1 MARYLSGPTAWCCR
15 NALLAVEALMTELIE
30 RYRRAGS
37 GIVATS
43 ATLITLVGCGA
54 LFLQSRLGS
63 LHYPRLV
70 LTTSLTFERVIW
82 FAWFALGVSLA
93 LLIYECRKDIFIRW
107 VAGAFLVFL
116 TTDLLDRELALS
128 SFSSDYPWI
137 IRILAGA
144 GSIAATV
151 FVAGLPISVRRLTL
165 IVRDTTRSQDN
176 ELRLIAAA
184 ESSADSVIL
193 YDSVHDSA
201 GEIRDFRFIFL
212 NSNAEQLIGMSRD
225 QILGK
230 NLYEVFP
237 SIRTTDLF
245 ERHQRVAETGEPAL
259 IEVTSSTFQPVGK
272 PGRYQIQVVKLSNGI
287 ATTITDISARHQHK
301 EDLKSALNF
310 NKSIIASS
318 PFSIIVTD
326 KTGIITSVNPAAE
339 RMLWYQESDLLGRN
353 SIELHDPEQL
363 RQRAV
368 DLSMQFETEVYPDH
382 HVFRIAP
389 ERGLIDEREWKYIRK
404 DGSSV
409 PVQLVVTALRDSDEC
424 ITGFVGISYDLT
436 ERKRAEEYI
445 YHVAHHD
452 PLTGLPTRTLLRDR
466 LEIFIE
472 RATRSQDKLAV
483 MMVDLDNFKRVNDS
497 LGHQAGDTVLC
508 EISNRLRACIRKSD
522 TVGRMGGDEFVVLL
536 PDLRSDKD
544 AEEVC
549 QKLLAAVAQPIRV
562 GKHEIIVT
570 ASIGIGLFPGCED
583 VDSLFKNADFAMYR
597 VKNSGRNGSQ
607 VYIPG
612 FAMQGLQQLQM
623 ESALRTALEDEEFE
637 ILYQPQ
643 ISFANGRLVGM
654 ESLLRWNSAEFGLVG
669 PNTFIPMAEET
680 GLIVPIGEWVLHQ
693 SCKEVAALQQRLGVE
708 CSVAVN
714 ISPRQ
719 FQQKDFPA
727 TVERALHTSGL
738 KPEQL
743 ELEITEHLLMV
754 DSEESLEIMER
765 VRKLGVRF
773 AIDDFGTGF
782 SNMGYI
788 TRFAVDRIK
797 IDRSFISRCDVDEN
811 SRAVTAAIIALAH
824 SLQIEVIAE
833 GVESEQHV
841 QTLRQMSCDQAQGYF
856 YSRPLKLTDMHNF
869 SIRNL
874 HEHPHR
880 DKVAPRKADTKLLG
894 HSALSSMAQA

>member
-1 MARYLSGPTAWCCR
+1 
-15 NALLAVEALMTELIE
+15 MTELIE
-30 RYRRAGS
+30 RYRRAGA

-43 ATLITLVGCGA
+43 TTLITVVGCVA
-54 LFLQSRLGS
+54 LFLQSRLG
-63 LHYPRLV
+63 V
-70 LTTSLTFERVIW
+70 LRYSRFVPTTSQTFEKIIW
-82 FAWFALGVSLA
+82 VAWFALGVSLA
-93 LLIYECRKDIFIRW
+93 MLVYECRKDVFIRW
-107 VAGAFLVFL
+107 VAGSFLVFHIA
-116 TTDLLDRELALS
+116 DLIDRELAMS
-128 SFSSDYPWI
+128 SFSTDYPWVV
-137 IRILAGA
+137 RLVAGA

-165 IVRDTTRSQDN
+165 IVRDATRSRDN

-193 YDSVHDSA
+193 YDSVHDDA
-201 GEIRDFRFIFL
+201 GEISDFKFIFL
-212 NSNAEQLIGMSRD
+212 NHNAEQMIGKDRD
-225 QILGK
+225 QLLGK
-230 NLYEVFP
+230 DIYEVFP
-237 SIRTTDLF
+237 TQRTTDLF
-245 ERHQRVAETGEPAL
+245 ERYKRVAETGEPAL
-259 IEVTSSTFQPVGK
+259 IEVTSAAFQSEGK

-287 ATTITDISARHQHK
+287 ATTIIDVTARFQHR
-301 EDLKSALNF
+301 EDLKRALNF
-310 NKSIIASS
+310 NRSIIASS

-326 KTGIITSVNPAAE
+326 KIGTITSVNPAAE
-339 RMLWYQESDLLGRN
+339 NMLWYQESDLIGHN
-353 SIELHDPEQL
+353 CIELHDPQEL

-368 DLSMQFETEVYPDH
+368 DLSMEFNTEVYPDH

-389 ERGLIDEREWKYIRK
+389 EKGLIDEREWTYIRK
-404 DGSSV
+404 DGSRI
-409 PVQLVVTALRDSDEC
+409 PVQLVVTALRDSEEC
-424 ITGFVGISYDLT
+424 ITGYVGIFYDLT

-445 YHVAHHD
+445 YHIAHHD

-466 LEIFIE
+466 LEVCIE
-472 RATRSQDKLAV
+472 RTRRTQDTLAV

-497 LGHQAGDTVLC
+497 LGHHAGDTVLC
-508 EISNRLRACIRKSD
+508 EISKRLQACVRKSD

-544 AEEVC
+544 AEEIC
-549 QKLLAAVAQPIRV
+549 QKLLTAVAQPIRV

-570 ASIGIGLFPGCED
+570 ASIGIGLFPGCDD

-607 VYIPG
+607 VYTHGIG
-612 FAMQGLQQLQM
+612 MQGLQQLQM

-643 ISFANGRLVGM
+643 ISFANGRMLGM

-669 PNTFIPMAEET
+669 PNTFIPLAEET
-680 GLIVPIGEWVLHQ
+680 GLIVSIGEWVLMQ
-693 SCKEVAALQQRLGVE
+693 SCKEVAALQHRLGVE

-727 TVERALHTSGL
+727 TVERALQTSGL

-743 ELEITEHLLMV
+743 ELEITENLLMV
-754 DSEESLEIMER
+754 DSEESLEIMQR

-788 TRFAVDRIK
+788 TRFNVDRIK
-797 IDRSFISRCDVDEN
+797 IDRSFVSRCDTDEN

-841 QTLRQMSCDQAQGYF
+841 HMLRQMACDQAQGYF
-856 YSRPLKLTDMHNF
+856 YSRPLKLVDMQNF
-869 SIRNL
+869 SLRNL
-874 HEHPHR
+874 YEHMQRDESRPHNA
-880 DKVAPRKADTKLLG
+880 DKKRL
-894 HSALSSMAQA
+894 ALAAMSSMAQA

>member
-1 MARYLSGPTAWCCR
+1 MPHKRLAWIEARS
-15 NALLAVEALMTELIE
+15 
-30 RYRRAGS
+30 
-37 GIVATS
+37 
-43 ATLITLVGCGA
+43 
-54 LFLQSRLGS
+54 
-63 LHYPRLV
+63 
-70 LTTSLTFERVIW
+70 
-82 FAWFALGVSLA
+82 
-93 LLIYECRKDIFIRW
+93 
-107 VAGAFLVFL
+107 
-116 TTDLLDRELALS
+116 
-128 SFSSDYPWI
+128 
-137 IRILAGA
+137 
-144 GSIAATV
+144 
-151 FVAGLPISVRRLTL
+151 
-165 IVRDTTRSQDN
+165 
-176 ELRLIAAA
+176 
-184 ESSADSVIL
+184 
-193 YDSVHDSA
+193 
-201 GEIRDFRFIFL
+201 
-212 NSNAEQLIGMSRD
+212 
-225 QILGK
+225 LGK

-237 SIRTTDLF
+237 TIRTTDLF
-245 ERHQRVAETGEPAL
+245 ERHKRVAETGEPAL
-259 IEVTSSTFQPVGK
+259 IEVTSSTFQPSGK

-287 ATTITDISARHQHK
+287 ATTITDVTARYQHK
-301 EDLKSALNF
+301 EDLKRALNF

-326 KTGIITSVNPAAE
+326 KTGTITTINPAAE
-339 RMLWYQESDLLGRN
+339 RMLWYEESDLLGRD
-353 SIELHDPEQL
+353 SIELHDPEEL
-363 RQRAV
+363 RQRAI
-368 DLSMQFETEVYPDH
+368 DLSTQFDTEVRPDH
-382 HVFRIAP
+382 QVFRLAP
-389 ERGLIDEREWKYIRK
+389 EKGLIDEREWTYIRK
-404 DGSSV
+404 DGSRV

-466 LEIFIE
+466 LEVSIE
-472 RATRSQDKLAV
+472 RARRTQDNLAV

-508 EISNRLRACIRKSD
+508 EISKRLKSCVRKSD

-549 QKLLAAVAQPIRV
+549 QKLLAAVAQPIRI

-570 ASIGIGLFPGCED
+570 ASIGIGLFPLCDD

-607 VYIPG
+607 VYVPG
-612 FAMQGLQQLQM
+612 IAMQGLQQLQM

-643 ISFANGRLVGM
+643 ISFTDGRMLGM
-654 ESLLRWNSAEFGLVG
+654 ESLLRWNSSEFGLVG
-669 PNTFIPMAEET
+669 PNTFIPLAEET
-680 GLIVPIGEWVLHQ
+680 GLIVPIGEWALLQ
-693 SCKEVAALQQRLGVE
+693 SCKEVAALQRRLGVE

-727 TVERALHTSGL
+727 TVEHALNTSGL

-743 ELEITEHLLMV
+743 ELEITENLLMV
-754 DSEESLEIMER
+754 DSEESLEIMQR

-788 TRFAVDRIK
+788 TRFAVDRLK

-833 GVESEQHV
+833 GVESEEHV
-841 QTLRQMSCDQAQGYF
+841 QMLRQMSCDQAQGYF
-856 YSRPLKLTDMHNF
+856 YSRPLKLVDMQNF
-869 SIRNL
+869 SLRNL
-874 HEHPHR
+874 REHPNR
-880 DKVAPRKADTKLLG
+880 DSTPPRKPNTNLIAM
-894 HSALSSMAQA
+894 SALSSMAQA

>member
-1 MARYLSGPTAWCCR
+1 
-15 NALLAVEALMTELIE
+15 MTELIQ
-30 RYRRAGS
+30 RYKQAGS

-63 LHYPRLV
+63 LHYPSLV
-70 LTTSLTFERVIW
+70 LTTSMAFEKVIW
-82 FAWFALGVSLA
+82 FAWFALGVALA

-116 TTDLLDRELALS
+116 ITDLLDRELALS
-128 SFSSDYPWI
+128 SFSIDYPWI
-137 IRILAGA
+137 IKLLAGT

-165 IVRDTTRSQDN
+165 IVRDTTRSRDN

-193 YDSVHDSA
+193 YDSVHDAA
-201 GEIRDFRFIFL
+201 GEIRDFKFIFL
-212 NSNAEQLIGMSRD
+212 NGNAAQTIGLDRS
-225 QILGK
+225 QVLGK

-237 SIRTTDLF
+237 TIRTTDLF
-245 ERHQRVAETGEPAL
+245 ERHKRVAETGEPAL
-259 IEVTSSTFQPVGK
+259 IEVTSSTFQPSGK

-287 ATTITDISARHQHK
+287 ATTITDVTARYQHK
-301 EDLKSALNF
+301 EDLKRALNF

-326 KTGIITSVNPAAE
+326 KTGTITTINPAAE
-339 RMLWYQESDLLGRN
+339 RMLWYEESELLGRD
-353 SIELHDPEQL
+353 SVELHDPEEL
-363 RQRAV
+363 RQRAI
-368 DLSMQFETEVYPDH
+368 DLSTQFDTEVHPDH
-382 HVFRIAP
+382 QVFRLAP
-389 ERGLIDEREWKYIRK
+389 EKGLIDEREWTYIRK
-404 DGSSV
+404 DGSRV

-466 LEIFIE
+466 LEVSIE
-472 RATRSQDKLAV
+472 RARRTQDNLAV

-508 EISNRLRACIRKSD
+508 EISKRLKSCVRKSD

-549 QKLLAAVAQPIRV
+549 QKLLAAVAQPIRI

-570 ASIGIGLFPGCED
+570 ASIGIGLFPLCDD

-607 VYIPG
+607 VYVPG
-612 FAMQGLQQLQM
+612 IAMQGLQQLQM
-623 ESALRTALEDEEFE
+623 ESALRTALEDQEFE

-643 ISFANGRLVGM
+643 ISFANGQMLGM
-654 ESLLRWNSAEFGLVG
+654 ESLLRWNSSEFGLVG
-669 PNTFIPMAEET
+669 PNTFIPLAEET
-680 GLIVPIGEWVLHQ
+680 GLIVPIGEWVLLQ
-693 SCKEVAALQQRLGVE
+693 SCKEVAALQRRLGVE

-727 TVERALHTSGL
+727 TVERALNTSGL

-743 ELEITEHLLMV
+743 ELEITENLLMV
-754 DSEESLEIMER
+754 DSEESLEIMQR

-788 TRFAVDRIK
+788 TRFAVDRLK

-833 GVESEQHV
+833 GVESEEHV
-841 QTLRQMSCDQAQGYF
+841 QMLRQMSCDQAQGYF
-856 YSRPLKLTDMHNF
+856 YSRPLKLVDMQNF
-869 SIRNL
+869 SLRNL
-874 HEHPHR
+874 REHPNR
-880 DKVAPRKADTKLLG
+880 DSTPPRKPNTNLIAM
-894 HSALSSMAQA
+894 SAVGSMAQA

>member
-1 MARYLSGPTAWCCR
+1 
-15 NALLAVEALMTELIE
+15 MTELIQ
-30 RYRRAGS
+30 RYKQAGS

-63 LHYPRLV
+63 LHYPSLV
-70 LTTSLTFERVIW
+70 LTTSMAFEKVIW
-82 FAWFALGVSLA
+82 FAWFALGVALA

-116 TTDLLDRELALS
+116 ITDLLDRELALS
-128 SFSSDYPWI
+128 SFSVDYPWI
-137 IRILAGA
+137 IRLLAGT

-165 IVRDTTRSQDN
+165 IVRDTTRSRDN

-193 YDSVHDSA
+193 YDSVHDAA
-201 GEIRDFRFIFL
+201 GEIRDFKFIFL
-212 NSNAEQLIGMSRD
+212 NGNAAQTIGLDRS
-225 QILGK
+225 QFVGK

-237 SIRTTDLF
+237 TIRTTDLF
-245 ERHQRVAETGEPAL
+245 ERHKRVAETGEPAL
-259 IEVTSSTFQPVGK
+259 IEVTSSTFQPSGK

-287 ATTITDISARHQHK
+287 ATTITDVTARYQHK
-301 EDLKSALNF
+301 EDLKRALNF

-326 KTGIITSVNPAAE
+326 KTGTITTINPAAE
-339 RMLWYQESDLLGRN
+339 RMLWYEESDLLGRD
-353 SIELHDPEQL
+353 SIELHDPEEL
-363 RQRAV
+363 RQRAI
-368 DLSMQFETEVYPDH
+368 DLSTQFDTEVRPDH
-382 HVFRIAP
+382 QVFRLAP
-389 ERGLIDEREWKYIRK
+389 EKGLIDEREWTYIRK
-404 DGSSV
+404 DGSRV

-466 LEIFIE
+466 LEVSIE
-472 RATRSQDKLAV
+472 RARRTQDNLAV

-508 EISNRLRACIRKSD
+508 EISKRLKSCVRKSD

-544 AEEVC
+544 AEDVC
-549 QKLLAAVAQPIRV
+549 QKLLAAVAQPIRI

-570 ASIGIGLFPGCED
+570 ASIGIGLFPLCDD

-607 VYIPG
+607 VYVPG
-612 FAMQGLQQLQM
+612 IAMQGLQQLQM

-643 ISFANGRLVGM
+643 ISFTDGRMLGM
-654 ESLLRWNSAEFGLVG
+654 ESLLRWNSSEFGLVG
-669 PNTFIPMAEET
+669 PNTFIPLAEET
-680 GLIVPIGEWVLHQ
+680 GLIVPIGEWALLQ
-693 SCKEVAALQQRLGVE
+693 SCKEVAALQRRLGVE

-727 TVERALHTSGL
+727 TVEHALNTSGL

-743 ELEITEHLLMV
+743 ELEITENLLMV
-754 DSEESLEIMER
+754 DSEESLEIMQR

-788 TRFAVDRIK
+788 TRFAVDRLK

-833 GVESEQHV
+833 GVESEEHV
-841 QTLRQMSCDQAQGYF
+841 QMLRQMSCDQAQGYF
-856 YSRPLKLTDMHNF
+856 YSRPLKLVDMQNF
-869 SIRNL
+869 SLRNL
-874 HEHPHR
+874 REHPNR
-880 DKVAPRKADTKLLG
+880 DSTPPRKPNTNLIAM
-894 HSALSSMAQA
+894 SALSSMAQA

>member
-1 MARYLSGPTAWCCR
+1 
-15 NALLAVEALMTELIE
+15 MTELIE

-54 LFLQSRLGS
+54 LFLQSRLGT
-63 LHYPRLV
+63 LNYPRLV
-70 LTTSLTFERVIW
+70 LTTSLAFEKVIW

-93 LLIYECRKDIFIRW
+93 LLIYECRKDLFIRW

-116 TTDLLDRELALS
+116 ITDLLDRELALRAL
-128 SFSSDYPWI
+128 SSDYPWI
-137 IRILAGA
+137 IKLLAGA

-165 IVRDTTRSQDN
+165 IVRDTTRSRDN

-193 YDSVHDSA
+193 YDCVHDSA
-201 GEIRDFRFIFL
+201 GEIRDFKFIFL
-212 NSNAEQLIGMSRD
+212 NGNAEQLIGMSRD
-225 QILGK
+225 EILGK

-237 SIRTTDLF
+237 SIRTTDLV
-245 ERHQRVAETGEPAL
+245 ERHKRVAETGEPAL
-259 IEVTSSTFQPVGK
+259 IEVTSSTFQPVGR

-287 ATTITDISARHQHK
+287 ATTITDVTARHQHK
-301 EDLKSALNF
+301 EDLKRALNF

-326 KTGIITSVNPAAE
+326 KAGVITSINPAAE
-339 RMLWYQESDLLGRN
+339 RMLLYQESDLLGRN
-353 SIELHDPEQL
+353 SIELHDPEEL

-368 DLSMQFETEVYPDH
+368 DLSMQFNTEVYPDH

-389 ERGLIDEREWKYIRK
+389 ERGLIDEKEWTYIRK
-404 DGSSV
+404 DGSSI

-424 ITGFVGISYDLT
+424 ITGFVGIFYDLT

-466 LEIFIE
+466 LEVSIE
-472 RATRSQDKLAV
+472 RARRTQDNLAV

-508 EISNRLRACIRKSD
+508 EISNRLKACVRKSD

-570 ASIGIGLFPGCED
+570 ASIGIGLFPGCDD

-669 PNTFIPMAEET
+669 PNTFIPLAEET
-680 GLIVPIGEWVLHQ
+680 GLIVPIGEWVLLQ
-693 SCKEVAALQQRLGVE
+693 SCKEVAALQRRLGVE

-719 FQQKDFPA
+719 FQQRDFPA

-754 DSEESLEIMER
+754 DSEESLEIMQR

-833 GVESEQHV
+833 GVESEKHV

-856 YSRPLKLTDMHNF
+856 YSRPLKLVDMQNF

-874 HEHPHR
+874 YEHPHR
-880 DKVAPRKADTKLLG
+880 DNAVPRKPDTKLLAL
-894 HSALSSMAQA
+894 SALGSMAQA

>member
-1 MARYLSGPTAWCCR
+1 
-15 NALLAVEALMTELIE
+15 MTELIQ
-30 RYRRAGS
+30 RYKQAGS

-63 LHYPRLV
+63 LHYPSLA
-70 LTTSLTFERVIW
+70 LTTSMAFEKVIW
-82 FAWFALGVSLA
+82 FAWFALGVALA

-116 TTDLLDRELALS
+116 ITDLLDRELALS
-128 SFSSDYPWI
+128 SFSIDYPWI
-137 IRILAGA
+137 IKLLAGT

-165 IVRDTTRSQDN
+165 IVRDTKRSRDN

-184 ESSADSVIL
+184 ESSADAVIL
-193 YDSVHDSA
+193 YDSVHDAA
-201 GEIRDFRFIFL
+201 GEIRDFKFIFL
-212 NSNAEQLIGMSRD
+212 NGNAAQTIGLDRS
-225 QILGK
+225 QVLGK

-237 SIRTTDLF
+237 TIRTTDLF
-245 ERHQRVAETGEPAL
+245 ERHKRVAETGEPAL
-259 IEVTSSTFQPVGK
+259 IEVTSSTFQPTGK

-287 ATTITDISARHQHK
+287 ATTITDVTARYQHK
-301 EDLKSALNF
+301 EDLKRALNF

-326 KTGIITSVNPAAE
+326 KTGTITTINPAAE
-339 RMLWYQESDLLGRN
+339 RMLWYEESDLLGRD
-353 SIELHDPEQL
+353 SIELHDPEEL
-363 RQRAV
+363 RQRAI
-368 DLSMQFETEVYPDH
+368 DLSTQFDTEVHPDH
-382 HVFRIAP
+382 QVFRLAP
-389 ERGLIDEREWKYIRK
+389 EKGLIDEREWTYIRK
-404 DGSSV
+404 DGSRV

-466 LEIFIE
+466 LEVSIE
-472 RATRSQDKLAV
+472 RARRTQDNLAV

-508 EISNRLRACIRKSD
+508 EISKRLKSCVRKSD

-549 QKLLAAVAQPIRV
+549 QKLLAAVAQPIRI

-570 ASIGIGLFPGCED
+570 ASIGIGLFPLCED

-607 VYIPG
+607 VYVPG
-612 FAMQGLQQLQM
+612 IAMQGLQQLQM
-623 ESALRTALEDEEFE
+623 ESALRTALEDQEFE

-643 ISFANGRLVGM
+643 ISFANGQMLGM
-654 ESLLRWNSAEFGLVG
+654 ESLLRWNSSEFGLVG
-669 PNTFIPMAEET
+669 PNTFIPLAEET
-680 GLIVPIGEWVLHQ
+680 GLIVPIGEWVLLQ
-693 SCKEVAALQQRLGVE
+693 SCKEVAALQRRLGVE

-727 TVERALHTSGL
+727 TVERALNTSGL

-743 ELEITEHLLMV
+743 ELEITENLLMV
-754 DSEESLEIMER
+754 DSEESLEIMQR

-788 TRFAVDRIK
+788 TRFAVDRLK

-833 GVESEQHV
+833 GVESEEHV
-841 QTLRQMSCDQAQGYF
+841 QMLRQMSCDQAQGYF
-856 YSRPLKLTDMHNF
+856 YSRPLKLVDMQNF
-869 SIRNL
+869 SLRNL
-874 HEHPHR
+874 REHPNR
-880 DKVAPRKADTKLLG
+880 DSTPPRKPNTNLIAM
-894 HSALSSMAQA
+894 SAVSSMA